1 MEWIITEADALPECA
16 VSIINNNIAMIKF
29 LLLYISGFMLLNL
42 NAQDKAVISVEEM
55 NKRSNDSS
63 LIILDVRTP
72 EELKGSL
79 GKIEGVINIPL
90 QQLKDRLHELQ
101 QYKNKEIAV
110 ICRSGN
116 RSNTAAKILNENG
129 FNAYNVTGG
138 MIEYRR
144 KIK

>member
-1 MEWIITEADALPECA
+1 
-16 VSIINNNIAMIKF
+16 MIRF
-29 LLLYISGFMLLNL
+29 LFLYISGFMLLNL
-42 NAQDKAVISVEEM
+42 NAQDKAAISVEEM
-55 NKRSNDSS
+55 NKRSNDTSFV
-63 LIILDVRTP
+63 ILDVRTP
-72 EELKGSL
+72 EELKGPL

-101 QYKNKEIAV
+101 PYKNKEIAV

-129 FNAYNVTGG
+129 FNAFNVTGG